1 MWLYKNIKCSRLI
14 ANIRLLKLIL
24 IQLIIID
31 KGGMIM
37 LVLGIDPGTA
47 ITGFGLVKKDRRE
60 LLIDYGT
67 ITTPA
72 GMDMP
77 SRLCKINREL
87 TAIINK
93 YQPDA
98 AAVEELFYHKNSK
111 TVITVA
117 QARGV
122 ALMTLAAGGL
132 PIAEYTPLQVKQ
144 AVVGYGN
151 AEKKQVQLMVQKILN
166 MEELP
171 RPDDAADALAIAICH
186 LHSVRLG
193 RYF

>member
-1 MWLYKNIKCSRLI
+1 VWLYKNIKCSRLI